1 MVRRELNP
9 HGVGEGR
16 ALYRL
21 DEHVVDEIRQRLD
34 IVEVIGDYV
43 PLRRAGREY
52 VALCPFHDERTPSFT
67 VSPAK
72 QMFYCFGCQV
82 GGDVFTFVMKKEGW
96 TFPEAVAH
104 LARRAGV
111 ALRER
116 PLSPG
121 QRRVR
126 DRQEQLARVLEMAA
140 AFFRQALRSPAGEAA
155 RAYLEE
161 RGLPSALWDRY
172 GLGYAPP
179 GWDGLVGALERRGV
193 APALLAEAG
202 LAQPRPGGGYYDRF
216 RHRVMFPITDPRGRV
231 VGFGGRSLDGQE
243 PKYLNS
249 PETVLFNKRRLWY
262 GLDWSRPRLRETGTA
277 VVVEGYMD
285 AIAVDRAGVGYAAV
299 ASLGT
304 SLSEEQVE
312 LLARYVQRVIIAY
325 DADAAGQRAT
335 MRGLAMFADAG
346 VEVRVAQLPPGRDP
360 DDVVRR
366 EGPDALRRILE
377 AAVPVVEYRFRQVM
391 GQVDTA
397 TPRGRAEAVEA
408 LAPWLARVSSPVER
422 GEYVRRYA
430 VALGVEEGIL
440 WQEVRRAARALR
452 SRAPATGRPARGTL
466 RGSID
471 GTGGVRAERG
481 GRAGGAGGTA
491 VPDAG
496 GNNVQA
502 VRHTNRRVPVE
513 EVPAGVVRAE
523 RGLVAA
529 SLFHPQWQALI
540 ASRLEPGDWVTPAH
554 RLLFELACREAQTT
568 GGGVD
573 TGRVLSRLHSLAA
586 GGGDIGR
593 SETGR
598 QEGNMAGSA
607 ENERDRDADQP
618 QNGVHDGVEERL
630 PAGAAGSSSPA
641 VAGAAVYQEAVSVL
655 AALVQA
661 PEPGP
666 DEPGEMERILDDYIK
681 TLKRHSLWKIQ
692 RRIAQLEASGQDV
705 PVDLVTRFQLLSAQL
720 KGRVGR

>member
-1 MVRRELNP
+1 MVRRESIP

-111 ALRER
+111 TLPER

-126 DRQEQLARVLEMAA
+126 DRQEQLARVLAAAA
-140 AFFRQALRSPAGEAA
+140 AFFRQVLRSPAGEAA
-155 RAYLEE
+155 RRYLEE
-161 RGLPSALWDRY
+161 RGLPEPLWDRY
-172 GLGYAPP
+172 GLGYAPA
-179 GWDGLVGALERRGV
+179 GWDGLVRALEQRGV
-193 APALLAEAG
+193 PGAWLAEAG

-216 RHRVMFPITDPRGRV
+216 RHRVMFPIADPRGRV

-243 PKYLNS
+243 PKYLNT
-249 PETVLFNKRRLWY
+249 PETPLFNKRRLWY

-304 SLSEEQVE
+304 SLSEEQVD
-312 LLARYVQRVIIAY
+312 LLARYVQQVIIAY

-366 EGPDALRRILE
+366 EGPEALRQILE

-391 GQVDTA
+391 AAVDTA
-397 TPRGRAEAVEA
+397 TPRGRAQAVAE
-408 LAPWLARVSSPVER
+408 LAPWLARVGHPVER
-422 GEYVRRYA
+422 AEYVRRYA
-430 VALGVEEGIL
+430 VALGLDEAVL
-440 WQEVRRAARALR
+440 WQEVRRASRALR
-452 SRAPATGRPARGTL
+452 DAAA
-466 RGSID
+466 
-471 GTGGVRAERG
+471 
-481 GRAGGAGGTA
+481 RAGRR
-491 VPDAG
+491 AG

-513 EVPAGVVRAE
+513 EVPAGVARAE

-529 SLFHPQWQALI
+529 ALFHPRWQAYI
-540 ASRLEPGDWVTPAH
+540 AGRLEPGDWVTPAH
-554 RLLFELACREAQTT
+554 RLLFELGLEEARAA
-568 GGGVD
+568 GGIVD
-573 TGRVLSRLHSLAA
+573 PGRLLSRLHGLAA
-586 GGGDIGR
+586 AAGDGMTPGVEPAGVEPAGT
-593 SETGR
+593 SE
-598 QEGNMAGSA
+598 AGD
-607 ENERDRDADQP
+607 EKTIDRDAILP
-618 QNGVHDGVEERL
+618 RDGVPGGDGPQQRDE
-630 PAGAAGSSSPA
+630 GAGSSRQP
-641 VAGAAVYQEAVSVL
+641 VAGPAVYQQAISVL

-666 DEPGEMERILDDYIK
+666 DEPGEMERILEDYIK

-692 RRIAQLEASGQDV
+692 RRIAQLEASGHAV
-705 PVDLVTRFQLLSAQL
+705 PVDLVTKFQLLSAQL
-720 KGRVGR
+720 KGRVGG

>member
-21 DEHVVDEIRQRLD
+21 DEHVVDEIRHRLD

-96 TFPEAVAH
+96 TFPEAVAQ

-111 ALRER
+111 ALPER

-121 QRRVR
+121 QRRAQ
-126 DRQEQLARVLEMAA
+126 DRQARLARVLSLAA
-140 AFFRQALRSPAGEAA
+140 AFFRQSLRSPAGEAA
-155 RAYLEE
+155 RVYLEE
-161 RGLPSALWDRY
+161 RGLPAELWDRY

-179 GWDGLVGALERRGV
+179 GWDGLVGALEQRGV
-193 APALLAEAG
+193 PPALLGEAG
-202 LAQPRPGGGYYDRF
+202 LAQPRPGGGFYDRF
-216 RHRVMFPITDPRGRV
+216 RHRLMFPITDPRGRV
-231 VGFGGRSLDGQE
+231 VGFGGRALDGQE

-312 LLARYVQRVIIAY
+312 LLARYVQQVIIAY

-335 MRGLAMFADAG
+335 MRGLEMFADAG

-377 AAVPVVEYRFRQVM
+377 GAVPVVEYRFRQVM
-391 GQVDTA
+391 AQVDTA
-397 TPRGRAEAVEA
+397 TPRGRAEAVGV
-408 LAPWLARVSSPVER
+408 LAPWLARVANPVER

-430 VALGVEEGIL
+430 VALGLDEGTL
-440 WQEVRRAARALR
+440 WQEVRRAARTLR
-452 SRAPATGRPARGTL
+452 STA
-466 RGSID
+466 S
-471 GTGGVRAERG
+471 
-481 GRAGGAGGTA
+481 RAGIRT
-491 VPDAG
+491 G

-513 EVPAGVVRAE
+513 EIPAGVARAE

-529 SLFHPQWQALI
+529 SLFHPQWQAFI
-540 ASRLEPGDWVTPAH
+540 AGRVEPEDWVTPAH
-554 RLLFELACREAQTT
+554 RLLFELACQEAGVT
-568 GGGVD
+568 GAAVD
-573 TGRVLSRLHSLAA
+573 PGRLLSRLHNLAA
-586 GGGDIGR
+586 ASGEGVEQAGR
-593 SETGR
+593 LALPGEIET
-598 QEGNMAGSA
+598 
-607 ENERDRDADQP
+607 DRDASQP
-618 QNGVHDGVEERL
+618 RDEVRAGDGERL
-630 PAGAAGSSSPA
+630 PDAAAGSSARPA
-641 VAGAAVYQEAVSVL
+641 AGVAAYQEAVSVL
-655 AALVQA
+655 AALMQA

-666 DEPGEMERILDDYIK
+666 DEPGEMERILEDYIK

-692 RRIAQLEASGQDV
+692 RRIAQLEASGQAV
-705 PVDLVTRFQLLSAQL
+705 PVDLVTKFQLLSAQL
-720 KGRVGR
+720 KGRAGG